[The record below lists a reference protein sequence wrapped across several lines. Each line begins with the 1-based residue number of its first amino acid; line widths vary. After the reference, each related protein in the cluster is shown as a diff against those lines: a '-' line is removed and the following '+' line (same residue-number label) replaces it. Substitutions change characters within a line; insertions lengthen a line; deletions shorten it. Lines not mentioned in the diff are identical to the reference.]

1 MMYLRLFK
9 RFVQIGFD
17 VTINELE
24 IVEFFLQ
31 ELNNEHNNKFEW
43 EVFESFIDVHINT
56 WRDAVS
62 CYIYL

>member
-24 IVEFFLQ
+24 IVEFFCRNLIMSTIIN
-31 ELNNEHNNKFEW
+31 LNGKYLK
-43 EVFESFIDVHINT
+43 VLLMFILI
-56 WRDAVS
+56 RGEMQ
-62 CYIYL
+62 